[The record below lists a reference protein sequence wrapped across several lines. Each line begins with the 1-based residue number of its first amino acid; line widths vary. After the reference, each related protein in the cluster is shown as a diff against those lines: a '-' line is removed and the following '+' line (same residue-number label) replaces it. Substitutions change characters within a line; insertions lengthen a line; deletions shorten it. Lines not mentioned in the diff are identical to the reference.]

1 MAQGR
6 VKWYSAALGYGF
18 IIPDDGGTELFVQR
32 KDIASSEPKPL
43 ENGDKVTYKAV
54 QGAEGV
60 EAKNVSRV

>member
-43 ENGDKVTYKAV
+43 ENGDKVTYEAI
-54 QGAEGV
+54 QGREGM